1 MEGEVPWWIQPL
13 PSVDVWS
20 PLTFHHP
27 ALMRLQGRQKYSLP
41 DNGAQRRK
49 KQMRKEAHVK
59 EEIPVHVESPRN
71 AIKGGSRWGRC
82 SKPQKGIHSCRSQA
96 EWLLISR
103 GCYPRMFDE
112 KT

>member
-1 MEGEVPWWIQPL
+1 MPWWIQPL
-13 PSVDVWS
+13 PSADVWS

-82 SKPQKGIHSCRSQA
+82 SKTPEGTSQLQKPRRMSADKQRVLSQ
-96 EWLLISR
+96 
-103 GCYPRMFDE
+103 DV
-112 KT
+112 